1 VVQEREHHVE
11 PAGHPES
18 ASTRRPDDRLAR
30 DRGGLF
36 ETTDD
41 GDSWTNIGPAAQAIN
56 VVDIAPD
63 GTLYA
68 GTIGNGI
75 WRFGK

>member
-1 VVQEREHHVE
+1 LYAIYV
-11 PAGHPES
+11 S
-18 ASTRRPDDRLAR
+18 ANENQGGL
-30 DRGGLF
+30 GGLF

-41 GDSWTNIGPAAQAIN
+41 GLSWRNIGPATQAIN

-68 GTIGNGI
+68 GTIGSGI
-75 WRFGK
+75 WRFAK